1 MISETPPE
9 SLMNSKAEWGSNS
22 VPRVV
27 VQQEKDKD
35 SNKDRGGSKRAGQM
49 VDETPGVSNKRQKLN
64 SNKSSKWSKAPPSQV
79 PTFQSIKSFFKSDS
93 SNMPS
98 GVSRVESGS
107 KDK

>member
-35 SNKDRGGSKRAGQM
+35 NNKDRGGTKRAGQM
-49 VDETPGVSNKRQKLN
+49 VNGTPGDSHKRRRQN
-64 SNKSSKWSKAPPSQV
+64 SDKSSKWSKAPPNQV

-93 SNMPS
+93 LNMPS